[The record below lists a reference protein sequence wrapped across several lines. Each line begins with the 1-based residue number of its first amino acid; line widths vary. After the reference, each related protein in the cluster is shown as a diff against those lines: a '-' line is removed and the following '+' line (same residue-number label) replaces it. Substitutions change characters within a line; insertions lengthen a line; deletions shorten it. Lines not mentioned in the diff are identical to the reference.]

1 MLSGRLIQMIEANSA
16 SIVEHVISEI
26 RRDPE
31 LIQMRRL
38 PDAELRERGM
48 HVMERLGEWLSSPSN
63 RELASYYED
72 TGRTRF
78 EEGIPLHEVVHG
90 LFLVKEKMIAFVV
103 NQFSTKTVIN
113 LYAEEELEHRVDRF
127 FDILV
132 CHLIKGYED
141 TLRRS
146 ARAGAYA

>member
-1 MLSGRLIQMIEANSA
+1 MLSGRLVNMIQANSA
-16 SIVEHVISEI
+16 LILDHVISEI

-31 LIQMRRL
+31 LVVTRKL
-38 PDAELRERGM
+38 PDVELRERGRYILD
-48 HVMERLGEWLSSPSN
+48 RLGDWLSAPSSQ
-63 RELASYYED
+63 EVALHYED

-103 NQFSTKTVIN
+103 NQLSAKTVIQ
-113 LYAEEELEHRVDRF
+113 LYAEEELEQRVDRF

-132 CHLIKGYED
+132 CHLVKGYED
-141 TLRRS
+141 ALRRS